1 MRGLDGL
8 REALR
13 DQLRAKGFHA
23 VCAFPREDSRR
34 ETVVVVSL
42 RACESGPAGF
52 RDYLGEIW
60 DQDTGN
66 WVERYGHR
74 VRLTFGL
81 DLYAAPE
88 SGGEEAVRAAFD
100 RLTAALYQGGPDG
113 LRLQSVSCGETAFDR
128 QVRRFRCPAQ
138 AVYSTLL
145 WAEEDQEVQ
154 TCFSDFDVK
163 GEMLT

>member
-1 MRGLDGL
+1 MTGLNGL

-13 DQLRAKGFHA
+13 DYLLSRGINAL
-23 VCAFPREDSRR
+23 CAFPQQDSRR
-34 ETVVVVSL
+34 ETVAVVSL

-52 RDYLGEIW
+52 RDYLGELW
-60 DQDTGN
+60 DEKAGA
-66 WVERYGHR
+66 WVERYGRR

-81 DLYAAPE
+81 DLYASAE

-100 RLTAALYQGGPDG
+100 RLVDTLHQGGPDG

-128 QVRRFRCPAQ
+128 QVRRYRCPAQ
-138 AVYSTLL
+138 AVYATLL
-145 WAEEDQEVQ
+145 WAEEGQETQ